1 MNNGRLKS
9 VSLKGPG
16 LQELTSR
23 CIPLSVGLLVIFV
36 GLISTGGALAYEQ
49 EPESLSL
56 GESRWLPW
64 TGCWEMVLESVDYR
78 EEDPEDNVLVCLS
91 PQPDGLGVRIT
102 TLTQSE
108 RPFEE
113 SFVADGA
120 RHHVEEPGCLGWRS
134 AEWSQ
139 DGHRLFMN
147 SEVSCENNKRRVVSG
162 ISMLQRNGMWMD
174 IQVIGSEGVRE
185 LVIREYRRA
194 DPDKAKEAGFEGFPF
209 GKENV
214 SAAWMEASR
223 PPTVDD
229 VIEARQKV
237 NPVAVEA
244 ALMEGESE
252 LVIDA
257 EALIKLSDASVDR
270 EIIDLMV
277 ALSHPD
283 RFTIGRTGYVSDGS
297 ERRVSGGGGG
307 GAGLGGYGFFDD
319 YYGPYAFNDRYA
331 YWYPF
336 YFAPFGFYGYSRMY
350 TPYGGNYTILDPG
363 EPVADSHGKVI
374 KGRGYS
380 RVKPVT
386 ASSSGGGSGRGGLT
400 SGSGYSNRDG
410 SSHGNVGSKGYSGSG
425 GSSGRTA
432 KPKNKN

>member
-1 MNNGRLKS
+1 MNQTRLLNDGSKGRGPKKLTYPNVLK
-9 VSLKGPG
+9 L
-16 LQELTSR
+16 
-23 CIPLSVGLLVIFV
+23 LSFGIVAIV
-36 GLISTGGALAYEQ
+36 LISAGPALAFDGEAGRVM
-49 EPESLSL
+49 LD
-56 GESRWLPW
+56 ESRWLPW
-64 TGCWEMVLESVDYR
+64 TGCWQMVFESVDHR
-78 EEDPEDNVLVCLS
+78 EEIPEDNVLVCLS
-91 PQPDGLGVRIT
+91 PHPDGLGVRIT

-113 SFVADGA
+113 TFVADGA
-120 RHHVEEPGCLGWRS
+120 RYPVEEPGCLGWRS

-194 DPDKAKEAGFEGFPF
+194 DPDKGKEAGFEGFPF

-223 PPTVDD
+223 PLTVDD

-244 ALMEGESE
+244 ALMEGDSE

-307 GAGLGGYGFFDD
+307 GAGLGGFGFFDG

-336 YFAPFGFYGYSRMY
+336 YFAPFGYYGYSRMY

-363 EPVADSHGKVI
+363 EPVTDSHGKVI
-374 KGRGYS
+374 KGKGYS

-386 ASSSGGGSGRGGLT
+386 ASSSGGRDGRGALT

-410 SSHGNVGSKGYSGSG
+410 GSHGNVGSKGYSGSG
-425 GSSGRTA
+425 RSTGRTA